1 MRAEEVGIC
10 ISPWDLHWGGR
21 NFKTSAEVGRQR
33 AFLKAGLVR
42 THTEAGRPETLE

>member
-1 MRAEEVGIC
+1 MRGEEVGIC
-10 ISPWDLHWGGR
+10 ISPWDLHR